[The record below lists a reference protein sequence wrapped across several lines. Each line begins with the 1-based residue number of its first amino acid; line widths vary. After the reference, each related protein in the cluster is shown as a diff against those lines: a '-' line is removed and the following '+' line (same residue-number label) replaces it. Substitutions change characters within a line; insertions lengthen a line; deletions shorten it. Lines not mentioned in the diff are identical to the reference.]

1 MYSWTQK
8 LLRNHSEVMEVKVLD
23 FNGKDTG
30 RKVQLSDSVFAIEP
44 NNHAVYLD
52 VKQYLAN
59 QRQGTHKAKERA
71 EVTGSTRKIK
81 KQKGTGTARAGSVK
95 NPLFKGGGTVFGPR
109 PRSYSFK
116 LNKGLKRL
124 ARKSAFS
131 IKAKES
137 NVIVLEDF
145 NFDVPN
151 TKNFINVLKALG
163 LENKKSLFVLGES
176 NKNVYLSSRNL
187 KASNVVTSSELSTYA
202 ILNANNLVLLEG
214 SLELIEEN
222 LSK

>member
-1 MYSWTQK
+1 
-8 LLRNHSEVMEVKVLD
+8 MEAKVLD
-23 FNGKDTG
+23 INGKETG
-30 RKVQLSDSVFAIEP
+30 RKVKLSDSVFGIEP
-44 NNHAVYLD
+44 NKHAVYLD

-71 EVTGSTRKIK
+71 EVAGSTRKIK
-81 KQKGTGTARAGSVK
+81 KQKGTGTARAGSAK

-116 LNKGLKRL
+116 LNKTVKRL

-131 IKAKES
+131 IKAQEA
-137 NVIVLEDF
+137 NIIVVEDF
-145 NFDVPN
+145 TFEAPN

-163 LENKKSLFVLGES
+163 LENKKSLFVLGDS

-187 KASNVVTSSELSTYA
+187 KASNVLTSSELSTYA

-214 SLELIEEN
+214 SLEGIEEN

>member
-1 MYSWTQK
+1 
-8 LLRNHSEVMEVKVLD
+8 MEIKVLD

-30 RKVQLSDSVFAIEP
+30 RKVQLSDSVFGIEP

-71 EVTGSTRKIK
+71 EVAGSTRKIK
-81 KQKGTGTARAGSVK
+81 KQKGTGTARAGSAK

-116 LNKGLKRL
+116 LNKSLKRL

-131 IKAKES
+131 IKAKEA
-137 NVIVLEDF
+137 NIIVLEDF
-145 NFDVPN
+145 SFETPN
-151 TKNFINVLKALG
+151 TKNFINVLKSLG
-163 LENKKSLFVLGES
+163 LENKKSLFVLGDS

-187 KASNVVTSSELSTYA
+187 KASKVISSLELSTYE
-202 ILNANNLVLLEG
+202 ILNTNSLVLLEG
-214 SLELIEEN
+214 SLEVIEEN

>member
-1 MYSWTQK
+1 
-8 LLRNHSEVMEVKVLD
+8 MEVKVLD
-23 FNGKDTG
+23 VNGKEPG

-71 EVTGSTRKIK
+71 EVAGSTRKIK
-81 KQKGTGTARAGSVK
+81 KQKGTGTARAGSAK

-116 LNKGLKRL
+116 LNKTVKRL

-137 NVIVLEDF
+137 NIVVVEDF
-145 NFDVPN
+145 NFDSPN
-151 TKNFINVLKALG
+151 TKKFIGFLQALG

-187 KASNVVTSSELSTYA
+187 KASSVLTSSELSTYA
-202 ILNANNLVLLEG
+202 ILNANNLILSEG
-214 SLELIEEN
+214 SLDGIVEN

>member
-1 MYSWTQK
+1 
-8 LLRNHSEVMEVKVLD
+8 MEVKVLD

-81 KQKGTGTARAGSVK
+81 KQKGTGTARAGSIK

-116 LNKGLKRL
+116 LNKSLKRL

-131 IKAKES
+131 IKAKEA
-137 NVIVLEDF
+137 NIIVLEDF
-145 NFDVPN
+145 NFEAPN

-163 LENKKSLFVLGES
+163 LENEKSLFVLGES

-202 ILNANNLVLLEG
+202 ILNTNNLVLLEG

>member
-1 MYSWTQK
+1 
-8 LLRNHSEVMEVKVLD
+8 MEVKVLD

-71 EVTGSTRKIK
+71 EVAGSTRKIK
-81 KQKGTGTARAGSVK
+81 KQKGTGTARAGSAK

-116 LNKGLKRL
+116 LNKNLKRL

-137 NVIVLEDF
+137 NIIVLEDF
-145 NFDVPN
+145 SFETPS

-163 LENKKSLFVLGES
+163 LDNKKSLFVLGDA

-187 KASNVVTSSELSTYA
+187 QASNVVTSSELSTYA
-202 ILNANNLVLLEG
+202 ILNANNVVLLEG
-214 SLELIEEN
+214 SLEAIEEN